1 MRKFLFLWVVVGLL
15 PFAAADDD
23 FTVVGYLSSNDF
35 QPDCQTTLTLS
46 PEQIQ
51 RIDEI
56 MAENVE
62 PSAVPGKVVAV
73 HLSFDILDKAGVED
87 EEITAQELT
96 IDQLREDE
104 HIEYPDKLIE
114 KINNYKGTFVRAPKM
129 M

>member
-1 MRKFLFLWVVVGLL
+1 MVSQEEIEKVAKLMKIE
-15 PFAAADDD
+15 
-23 FTVVGYLSSNDF
+23 LSDHSEHVDRV
-35 QPDCQTTLTLS
+35 QKML
-46 PEQIQ
+46 
-51 RIDEI
+51 
-56 MAENVE
+56 AY
-62 PSAVPGKVVAV
+62 
-73 HLSFDILDKAGVED
+73 FDILDKAGVED